1 MQYAN
6 VATFRLQLTNQRHHT
21 TETAGRAV
29 LDGADPV
36 GVVQMNERYARDLRS
51 FLRGGA
57 AGNDEQQTNSGERRF
72 SIHGHTLFFE
82 FRRFCLMAAFNA
94 IADSTAATIRP

>member
-36 GVVQMNERYARDLRS
+36 GVVQVYEGDAGDLRWLLQWL
-51 FLRGGA
+51 LRCSTARSDDKRADG
-57 AGNDEQQTNSGERRF
+57 DEQEIA
-72 SIHGHTLFFE
+72 IH
-82 FRRFCLMAAFNA
+82 
-94 IADSTAATIRP
+94 